1 MDSCTARLGAGVDHT
16 AQTPSL
22 RHNDVV
28 NFTVLAWILGAA
40 FGLYG
45 LHLAALGMERR
56 GWIFYRDTKA
66 SSSSAS
72 NAFQSVQAIF
82 EPGAQHTV
90 EIRRNV
96 DIELDESGD
105 L

>member
-1 MDSCTARLGAGVDHT
+1 M
-16 AQTPSL
+16 SL
-22 RHNDVV
+22 ALV
-28 NFTVLAWILGAA
+28 AWIVGGAL
-40 FGLYG
+40 GLYG
-45 LHLAALGMERR
+45 LHLTALWMERR

-90 EIRRNV
+90 EIRRKV